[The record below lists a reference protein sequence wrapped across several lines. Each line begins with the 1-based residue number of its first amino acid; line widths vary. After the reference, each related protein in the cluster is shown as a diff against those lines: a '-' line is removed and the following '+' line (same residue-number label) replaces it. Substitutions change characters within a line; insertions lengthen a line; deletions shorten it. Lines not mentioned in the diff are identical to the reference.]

1 MPDVSRLLTHSPALH
16 QLLSL
21 LLPEPELQRICAAYD
36 LVSRLM
42 DCQAEP
48 ELGRPAGQSFNP
60 RPARLCQI
68 LIKEIQEKDQG
79 VLAAAMLSCLS
90 PAELE
95 DLRSSQVDWEPEVTL
110 ALAAISHSS
119 AGASRESQAIG
130 LAGLLDEIRHFHL
143 RPLSPEECFDYSS
156 HSRNALLQL
165 RPLPGNEKLFTL
177 VNEALKRFENRNRRR
192 TLTGNDC

>member
-1 MPDVSRLLTHSPALH
+1 
-16 QLLSL
+16 
-21 LLPEPELQRICAAYD
+21 
-36 LVSRLM
+36 M

-95 DLRSSQVDWEPEVTL
+95 DLRSSQVEWEPEVTL
-110 ALAAISHSS
+110 ALTAISHSS

-130 LAGLLDEIRHFHL
+130 LAGLLDEIRHFTCAHF
-143 RPLSPEECFDYSS
+143 RPKSADYSS

-165 RPLPGNEKLFTL
+165 RPCRGTKNFFTL
-177 VNEALKRFENRNRRR
+177 VNGPL
-192 TLTGNDC
+192 GD